1 MAMRIVVKLREA
13 VVRYRDETG
22 QRMTYEI
29 LGERTGL
36 AEGTIRNISSDK
48 SYNTT
53 LATIAKICEA
63 LVTTPQEL
71 LELVDEPADG

>member
-1 MAMRIVVKLREA
+1 MAKRIIVKLREA

-22 QRMTYEI
+22 ERMTYEI

-36 AEGTIRNISSDK
+36 AEGTFRNISSSK

-53 LATIAKICEA
+53 LETIAKICEV
-63 LVTTPQEL
+63 LDTTPQEL
-71 LELVDEPADG
+71 LELVDE